1 MKTSRISMN
10 QIEVVTASYR
20 WVHGH
25 APKGRGSWAF
35 AIGNKNRQKKT
46 RMKFSGL
53 RLTLCIRMPSRK
65 PRRRLRSAEKQQYMS
80 YRK

>member
-35 AIGNKNRQKKT
+35 AIGNKKQAEENPNEVFWASPYSLYSDAVKEAKKEAQKRGET
-46 RMKFSGL
+46 TVYVLS
-53 RLTLCIRMPSRK
+53 
-65 PRRRLRSAEKQQYMS
+65 
-80 YRK
+80 